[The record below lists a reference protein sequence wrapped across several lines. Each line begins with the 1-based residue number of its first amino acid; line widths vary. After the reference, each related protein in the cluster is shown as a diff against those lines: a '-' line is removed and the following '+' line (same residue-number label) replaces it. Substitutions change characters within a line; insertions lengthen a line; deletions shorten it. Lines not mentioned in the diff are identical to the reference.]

1 MYLANKVYLYLC
13 RPVRGSHKGT
23 EMERNMPDT
32 WHLWVD
38 YEQSLQMM
46 LMAGHYDLKFGDF
59 PPRLF
64 PLEGK
69 GRVEFE
75 ARYFSFEGR
84 MSTQSVVEWIAHGNG
99 IGFWS
104 PARVEHL
111 FSHGAA
117 FPNEQRKFSI
127 VGLGSIVN
135 TNSKNYAPVLH
146 GSSFERVVALGWC
159 DNDWPA
165 DIRFLAVRRI

>member
-1 MYLANKVYLYLC
+1 M
-13 RPVRGSHKGT
+13 
-23 EMERNMPDT
+23 EMDMPDT
-32 WHLWVD
+32 WRLWVD
-38 YEQSLQMM
+38 YGQSLQMM

-59 PPRLF
+59 PPQLF

-75 ARYFSFEGR
+75 ARYFSFKRR
-84 MSTQSVVEWIAHGNG
+84 MSIQSAMEWIPRENKVNL
-99 IGFWS
+99 WS
-104 PARVEHL
+104 PARIEHV
-111 FSHGAA
+111 FSHGAV

-127 VGLGSIVN
+127 VGLGSIARIN
-135 TNSKNYAPVLH
+135 EKNYAPVLH

-165 DIRFLAVRRI
+165 GTHFLAVHRI